1 VILRPFRMIGGKL
14 VGLRTFSVWLPSFCA
29 KRDTLSYVT
38 SGEGLG
44 SEAEGVSGMCGLP
57 LLEKM

>member
-1 VILRPFRMIGGKL
+1 MIGGKL